1 MKRNST
7 APGHNG
13 KEVIYFQLMNGT
25 APVSFTAVERDLDQD
40 SELSAMF
47 DAIDPENTA
56 YSVRVF
62 VLDRMA
68 ADLTELPEALSNVLV
83 LE

>member
-1 MKRNST
+1 M
-7 APGHNG
+7 
-13 KEVIYFQLMNGT
+13 
-25 APVSFTAVERDLDQD
+25 ERDLDQD